1 MSAGNGFLNTEQLMN
16 LTAYDADGEKIGS
29 IGQVY
34 RDDATGRP
42 EWVTVKTGLFGMK
55 ESFVPLSG
63 ARSDGEALH
72 VPHSK
77 DVVKD
82 APRVDA
88 GQHLDADEERRL
100 YQHYGLTAAH
110 GNGNGNAGRKG
121 ERTSVEAPGIAT
133 GTYVDDRSGSRPG
146 QDKGVGRGV
155 VPGDGRR
162 GKDELIR
169 SEERLRVATENEEVG
184 RARLKKVVVTENVT
198 TTVPISHEEVRVVR
212 EPIREGDRVRA
223 DIGEAE
229 TEVTLHAERAVT
241 RKETV
246 PVERVRLETEKVTEQ
261 KEISDTVRKEQI
273 RYEDGK
279 DTRRGDGRNGPRR

>member
-1 MSAGNGFLNTEQLMN
+1 MSAGNGFLSTEQLVR

-42 EWVTVKTGLFGMK
+42 EWVTVKTGWFGMK
-55 ESFVPLSG
+55 ESFVPLAG

-72 VPHSK
+72 VPHVR
-77 DVVKD
+77 DVVKE

-88 GQHLDADEERRL
+88 DQHLDADEERRL
-100 YQHYGLTAAH
+100 YQHYGLAGSD
-110 GNGNGNAGRKG
+110 GNGKGNGKG
-121 ERTSVEAPGIAT
+121 KGKGHRTAVDAPGIAT
-133 GTYVDDRSGSRPG
+133 GTYVDDRGE
-146 QDKGVGRGV
+146 GRGR
-155 VPGDGRR
+155 DGM
-162 GKDELIR
+162 IR
-169 SEERLRVATENEEVG
+169 SEERLRVGTANEEVG

-198 TTVPISHEEVRVVR
+198 TTVPVSHEEVRVVR
-212 EPIREGDRVRA
+212 EPVREGERVRG

-229 TEVTLHAERAVT
+229 TEVTLHAERPVT

-246 PVERVRLETEKVTEQ
+246 PVERVRLETERVTEQ
-261 KEISDTVRKEQI
+261 KEVSDSVRKEQI

-279 DTRRGDGRNGPRR
+279 DTRRGEGRNGPRR

>member
-1 MSAGNGFLNTEQLMN
+1 MSAGNGFLSTEQLMT

-88 GQHLDADEERRL
+88 DQHLDADEEHRL
-100 YQHYGLTAAH
+100 YQHYGLAA
-110 GNGNGNAGRKG
+110 GNGNGNRNGNGNGNGKG
-121 ERTSVEAPGIAT
+121 HRTAVDAPGIAT
-133 GTYVDDRSGSRPG
+133 GTYVDDRGEG
-146 QDKGVGRGV
+146 
-155 VPGDGRR
+155 R

-169 SEERLRVATENEEVG
+169 SEERLRVGTANEEVG

-198 TTVPISHEEVRVVR
+198 TTVPVSHEEVRVVR
-212 EPIREGDRVRA
+212 EPIREGEKVRGN
-223 DIGEAE
+223 IGEAE
-229 TEVTLHAERAVT
+229 REVTLHAERAVT

-246 PVERVRLETEKVTEQ
+246 PVERVRLETDKVTEQ
-261 KEISDTVRKEQI
+261 QEVSDTVRKEKI

-279 DTRRGDGRNGPRR
+279 QSRRDEGRGGPRS

>member
-1 MSAGNGFLNTEQLMN
+1 MSAGNGFLSTEQLVS

-34 RDDATGRP
+34 RDDATGQP

-55 ESFVPLSG
+55 ESFVPLAG

-72 VPHSK
+72 VPHAK

-88 GQHLDADEERRL
+88 DQHLDADEERRL
-100 YQHYGLTAAH
+100 YQHYGLSGSN
-110 GNGNGNAGRKG
+110 GNGNGKAK
-121 ERTSVEAPGIAT
+121 RTAVDAPGIAT
-133 GTYVDDRSGSRPG
+133 GTYVDDRGE
-146 QDKGVGRGV
+146 GRGT
-155 VPGDGRR
+155 
-162 GKDELIR
+162 EEMIR
-169 SEERLRVATENEEVG
+169 SEERLRVGTANEEVG

-198 TTVPISHEEVRVVR
+198 TTVPVTHEEVRVVR
-212 EPIREGDRVRA
+212 EPIREGDRVRG

-261 KEISDTVRKEQI
+261 QEVSDAVRKEQV
-273 RYEDGK
+273 RFEDGK
-279 DTRRGDGRNGPRR
+279 EGRDTRRGDGRGGPRR

>member
-1 MSAGNGFLNTEQLMN
+1 MSAGNGFLSTEQLMT
-16 LTAYDADGEKIGS
+16 LTAYDAAGEKIGN

-34 RDDATGRP
+34 RDDATGQP

-88 GQHLDADEERRL
+88 DQHLDADEEHRL
-100 YQHYGLTAAH
+100 YQHYGIAG
-110 GNGNGNAGRKG
+110 GNGNGNGH
-121 ERTSVEAPGIAT
+121 RTAVDAPGIAT
-133 GTYVDDRSGSRPG
+133 GTYVDDRGEG
-146 QDKGVGRGV
+146 
-155 VPGDGRR
+155 R

-169 SEERLRVATENEEVG
+169 SEERLRVGTANEEVG

-198 TTVPISHEEVRVVR
+198 TTVPVSHEEVRVVR
-212 EPIREGDRVRA
+212 EPIRAGERA
-223 DIGEAE
+223 RGDIGEAE
-229 TEVTLHAERAVT
+229 KEVTLHAERAVT

-246 PVERVRLETEKVTEQ
+246 PVERVRLETDKVTEQ
-261 KEISDTVRKEQI
+261 QEVSDTVRKEQI

-279 DTRRGDGRNGPRR
+279 ESRRGEGRGGPRR